1 MGILKSLVS
10 GILAGYPGIQQKFT
24 KIQDNHFKPF
34 FWQFWRVE
42 TVYRLV
48 FFFLENVNVM
58 RFAIF
63 YRLRFYQFQ

>member
-34 FWQFWRVE
+34 FLAILESGNCLQIS
-42 TVYRLV
+42 L
-48 FFFLENVNVM
+48 FFLKKCQCNE
-58 RFAIF
+58 ICHI
-63 YRLRFYQFQ
+63 L

>member
-48 FFFLENVNVM
+48 YF
-58 RFAIF
+58 
-63 YRLRFYQFQ
+63 